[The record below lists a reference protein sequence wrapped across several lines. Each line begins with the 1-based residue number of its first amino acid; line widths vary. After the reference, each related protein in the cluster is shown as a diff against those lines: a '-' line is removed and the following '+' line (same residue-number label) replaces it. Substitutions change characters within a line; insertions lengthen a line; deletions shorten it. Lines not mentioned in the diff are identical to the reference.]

1 MTEVLSRGK
10 RRKINT
16 RNKIIRAS
24 YKTFSK
30 KGLFRATLEE
40 ITEEA
45 DVGKGTIY
53 YHFRNKL
60 HLASYLTKKSIE
72 ELLSYC
78 KQEIAGIEDP
88 HELIKK
94 LVSAHFTFFEKKRAL
109 FDVLFFIRGALHQDF
124 ESRYIRKMQSDYK
137 KYISFLAHALNDGIE
152 KGVFRPFDSVNQ
164 AYVLHGVIIGF
175 ISQWIINERK
185 GPFVDKAELI
195 SETFLHGIIATEQKK
210 EGKKHS

>member
-1 MTEVLSRGK
+1 MTEVLSRDK

-24 YKTFSK
+24 YKIFSK
-30 KGLFRATLEE
+30 KGLFRATLDE
-40 ITEEA
+40 ITKEA

-72 ELLSYC
+72 ELLTYC

-88 HELIKK
+88 CELIKK
-94 LVSAHFTFFEKKRAL
+94 LINAHFTFFEKKRAL

-124 ESRYIRKMQSDYK
+124 ESRYIRKMQSDYE
-137 KYISFLAHALNDGIE
+137 KYINFLAHTFDDGIE
-152 KGVFRPFDSVNQ
+152 KGVFRPFNSVNQ
-164 AYVLHGVIIGF
+164 AYVLHGTIIGF

-185 GPFVDKAELI
+185 GPFVDKAEVI
-195 SETFLHGIIATEQKK
+195 SETFLRGIVATE
-210 EGKKHS
+210 

>member
-1 MTEVLSRGK
+1 MTKVLDRGK
-10 RRKINT
+10 KRKINT

-30 KGLFRATLEE
+30 RGLFRATLDQ

-72 ELLSYC
+72 ELVTYC
-78 KQEIAGIEDP
+78 KQEIAGVEDP
-88 HELIKK
+88 YQLIKK
-94 LVSAHFTFFEKKRAL
+94 LINAHFTFFEKKRAL

-124 ESRYIRKMQSDYK
+124 ENQYIRKMQSDYK
-137 KYISFLAHALNDGIE
+137 KYITFLAHTLDDGIE
-152 KGVFRPFDSVNQ
+152 KGAFRPFNSVNQ
-164 AYVLHGVIIGF
+164 AYVLHGTIIGF

-195 SETFLHGIIATEQKK
+195 SQTFLRGIIATEKK
-210 EGKKHS
+210 EEEKKHS

>member
-1 MTEVLSRGK
+1 MTEVLSRDK

-30 KGLFRATLEE
+30 KGIFRATLDE

-72 ELLSYC
+72 ELLTYC
-78 KQEIAGIEDP
+78 KQEIAGIEDTQ
-88 HELIKK
+88 ELIKK

-109 FDVLFFIRGALHQDF
+109 FNILFFIRGALHQDF
-124 ESRYIRKMQSDYK
+124 ESRYIRKMQIDYK
-137 KYISFLAHALNDGIE
+137 KYISFLAHTLDDGIE
-152 KGVFRPFDSVNQ
+152 KGAFRPFNSVNQ
-164 AYVLHGVIIGF
+164 AYVLHGTIIGF

-185 GPFVDKAELI
+185 GLFLDKAEVI
-195 SETFLHGIIATEQKK
+195 SETFLRGIIATKEKEEEKK
-210 EGKKHS
+210 